1 MTEEMKAKYN
11 ITSTKDAMGNGV
23 KLLVYG
29 ASGSGKTTLAGTF
42 PGKTLILNAENGTLV
57 LRDKDIDVINVKTL
71 NDMQI
76 VYTDLLNGNLVYD
89 NVVIDSLT
97 EVAETIKTELDADPY
112 FGDNK
117 NTFKLWDEF
126 KARIIGLAKAFRDL
140 PGFNVQIICLSEL
153 VEVNGMQ
160 RAMPMIPH
168 KKSQAKLMSLFD
180 ECLFLTSNQDGER
193 CIYTQDALTH
203 VAKTRIGI
211 EDGTTI
217 RELSVLYPELVIKK
231 I

>member
-1 MTEEMKAKYN
+1 MTDEMRKKYN
-11 ITSTKDAMGNGV
+11 ITSTKEAMSNGV
-23 KLLVYG
+23 KILCYG
-29 ASGSGKTTLAGTF
+29 ASGSGKTTFAGTF
-42 PGKTLILNAENGTLV
+42 PGKTLLLNAENGTLV

-71 NDMQI
+71 ADMQTI
-76 VYTDLLNGNLVYD
+76 YGDLISGNLVYD
-89 NVVIDSLT
+89 NIVIDSLT
-97 EVAETIKTELDADPY
+97 EIAEVVKAELDADAY

-117 NTFKLWDEF
+117 NTFKMWDEY
-126 KARIIGLAKAFRDL
+126 KARVIGLVKAFRDL
-140 PGFNVQIICLSEL
+140 PGFNVLIICLSEL

-193 CIYTQDALTH
+193 CIHTQDALTH

-211 EDGTTI
+211 EDGTTT
-217 RELSVLYPELVIKK
+217 RELTVLYPELKTKK
-231 I
+231 